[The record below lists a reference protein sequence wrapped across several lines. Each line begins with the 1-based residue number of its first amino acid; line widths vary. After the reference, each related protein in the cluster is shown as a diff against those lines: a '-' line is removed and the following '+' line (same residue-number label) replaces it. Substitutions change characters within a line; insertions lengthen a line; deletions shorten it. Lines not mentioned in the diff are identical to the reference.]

1 MDVMAATEYL
11 ARSTTTTS
19 VGLIGYIII
28 GGLAGWVASKI
39 VKGGGSGILMNIVI
53 GVVGALLGGFLLSFA
68 FDTASG
74 GWFFTFFTALLGS
87 VILLWILGM
96 VRSRR

>member
-11 ARSTTTTS
+11 ARSTTLTS
-19 VGLIGYIII
+19 VGVIGYIII

-53 GVVGALLGGFLLSFA
+53 GIAGALIGGFLLSFF
-68 FDTASG
+68 FDTAAG
-74 GWFFTFFTALLGS
+74 GWIFTFFTALLGS
-87 VILLWILGM
+87 VILLWLVGM
-96 VRSRR
+96 VRRT